1 MQKRLDGEFYKKGL
15 GQNFIYDLNLLNAI
29 ACDGEVGYN
38 DTVLEIGA
46 GAGTLTQVL
55 CSKAKKVISF
65 EIDETLKPTLQKI
78 ADNNKNLTLIFDD
91 FLKADLIKIIDTPT
105 RVVANIPYY
114 ITTPIIFKLVE
125 QIQNI
130 KSILVLVQK
139 EVALRFN
146 AQPKTKDYGIT
157 SVILQSLFTTSIP
170 RIVKKECFT
179 PAPKVDSALIKLV
192 PHNKYN
198 IANFNAF
205 SAFVHQSFSM
215 RRKTLVNNLKS
226 AYSKEDIEHILQ
238 KFNYSLSV
246 RPEEI
251 TVADFVNMFAALSK

>member
-15 GQNFIYDLNLLNAI
+15 GQNFIYDYNLLNAI
-29 ACDGEVGYN
+29 ANDGEVGYA

-46 GAGTLTQVL
+46 GAGTLTKVL

-65 EIDETLKPTLQKI
+65 EIDETLKSTLNKLAEQ
-78 ADNNKNLTLIFDD
+78 NKNLTLIFAD
-91 FLKADLIKIIDTPT
+91 FLKADLTKILDTPT

-125 QIQNI
+125 HIKNI

-139 EVALRFN
+139 EVAMRFN
-146 AQPKTKDYGIT
+146 AAPKTKDYGIT
-157 SVILQSLFTTSIP
+157 SVILQALFETSIP

-179 PAPKVDSALIKLV
+179 PAPKVDSALIKLI

-198 IANFNAF
+198 IQNLDAF
-205 SAFVHQSFSM
+205 SAFVHQAFSM
-215 RRKTLVNNLKS
+215 RRKTLVNNLKTKYDKTKIEQTLINYGYS
-226 AYSKEDIEHILQ
+226 ASA
-238 KFNYSLSV
+238 

-251 TVADFVNMFAALSK
+251 TVADFVNIFAELD

>member
-29 ACDGEVGYN
+29 ATDGEVGDK

-55 CSKAKKVISF
+55 CRKAKKVISF
-65 EIDETLKPTLQKI
+65 EIDETLKPTLNKI
-78 ADNNKNLTLIFDD
+78 AVENKNLTLIFSD
-91 FLKADLIKIIDTPT
+91 FLKADLTKILNTPT

-125 QIQNI
+125 HIKNI

-139 EVALRFN
+139 EVAMRFN
-146 AQPKTKDYGIT
+146 AAPKSKDYGIT
-157 SVILQSLFTTSIP
+157 SVILQSLFSTSIP

-179 PAPKVDSALIKLV
+179 PVPKVDSALIKLV
-192 PHNKYN
+192 PHSKYD
-198 IANFNAF
+198 IENFDAF
-205 SAFVHQSFSM
+205 SAFVHQAFSM
-215 RRKTLVNNLKS
+215 RRKTLVNNFKTSYNKQTIEQMLIKLGYS
-226 AYSKEDIEHILQ
+226 ASA
-238 KFNYSLSV
+238 

-251 TVADFVNMFAALSK
+251 TVTDFVKIFAELN

>member
-1 MQKRLDGEFYKKGL
+1 M
-15 GQNFIYDLNLLNAI
+15 
-29 ACDGEVGYN
+29 
-38 DTVLEIGA
+38 
-46 GAGTLTQVL
+46 
-55 CSKAKKVISF
+55 
-65 EIDETLKPTLQKI
+65 
-78 ADNNKNLTLIFDD
+78 
-91 FLKADLIKIIDTPT
+91 
-105 RVVANIPYY
+105 
-114 ITTPIIFKLVE
+114 
-125 QIQNI
+125 
-130 KSILVLVQK
+130 LVQK